1 MKIKKAVLSLR
12 IAILAVSAA
21 FTFTACAA
29 DESGSHGS
37 SLIQS
42 NPDFVSSVISSTT
55 VSSNGGSSSSSGMS
69 STQSVQSSSTS
80 ATNSSPE
87 SSVTSSSAGSSSKP
101 ASSSTPTSTSS
112 QQSSSSVVIP
122 NVPEEKTDILVAYF
136 SATNTTEKLAEYAA
150 EILGADLYEIIPAVP
165 YTAADL
171 AYYTNGR
178 ADKEQADSSCRP
190 KISGKVS
197 DMSGYKT
204 VFIGYPIWHGQAP
217 RIISTFLESFDF
229 SGKTIVP
236 FCTSHSSGIGSSDTN
251 LHNLARNANWLSGK
265 RFGGSASKN
274 DISEWIKTL
283 NIEQTN
289 SSQNNSVSQFN
300 LSAGRNGNAP
310 TVRLNS
316 GYEMPIAGIGTYSLH
331 NDTCVNSIL
340 SALEQGVRLIDT
352 AYMYGNEEE
361 VGEAIRKS
369 KVPREEI
376 FVITKIYPGEQ
387 FQNPEKAIQDALD
400 KLDIGYIDMML
411 LHHPGANDVNAYKAM
426 EKFVKQ
432 GKIRSLGLS
441 NWYIEEIDDFIAQV
455 NIKPA
460 LVQNEIHP
468 YYQEK
473 KVIPY
478 MHDLGIVMQAWYP
491 LGGRGHQ
498 RELLNDRTILEIA
511 KKHGKSAAQVILRWD
526 LQNGVVVIPGSSN
539 PAHILENISLF
550 DFELTNEEMEKIA
563 ALDRNEKHDWY

>member
-1 MKIKKAVLSLR
+1 MEIKNAVLLIICSFF
-12 IAILAVSAA
+12 AA
-21 FTFTACAA
+21 LTFTACTA
-29 DESGSHGS
+29 DESRISDGQS
-37 SLIQS
+37 SEIIRS
-42 NPDFVSSVISSTT
+42 NLKNSSSVSSISSSTA
-55 VSSNGGSSSSSGMS
+55 VSSSGR
-69 STQSVQSSSTS
+69 
-80 ATNSSPE
+80 NSSD
-87 SSVTSSSAGSSSKP
+87 ADI
-101 ASSSTPTSTSS
+101 PT
-112 QQSSSSVVIP
+112 
-122 NVPEEKTDILVAYF
+122 VPEEKTDILVAYF
-136 SATNTTEKLAEYAA
+136 SATNTTEKLAEYATK
-150 EILGADLYEIIPAVP
+150 ILGADLYEITPAEP

-171 AYYTNGR
+171 AYYTNGC
-178 ADKEQADSSCRP
+178 ADKEQADRSCRP
-190 KISGKVS
+190 EISGNVKNMS
-197 DMSGYKT
+197 DYKT

-217 RIISTFLESFDF
+217 RIISTFLESYDF
-229 SGKTIVP
+229 SEKTIVP
-236 FCTSHSSGIGSSDTN
+236 FCTSHSSGIGSSDTD
-251 LHNLARNANWLSGK
+251 LHDLASGANWLSGK
-265 RFGGSASKN
+265 RFGGSANKN

-283 NIEQTN
+283 DIEQINSYQN
-289 SSQNNSVSQFN
+289 SSVAEFN
-300 LSAGRNGNAP
+300 LSAGSNGNAP
-310 TVRLNS
+310 TVTLNS
-316 GYEMPIAGIGTYSLH
+316 GYEMPIAGIGTYSLKG
-331 NDTCVNSIL
+331 DTCVDSIL

-369 KVPREEI
+369 GVPREEI

-387 FQNPEKAIQDALD
+387 FKNPEKAIQDALD
-400 KLDIGYIDMML
+400 KLDIDYIDMML
-411 LHHPGANDVNAYKAM
+411 LHHPGDNDVNAYRAM
-426 EKFVKQ
+426 EKFVEQ

-468 YYQEK
+468 YYQEQ

-498 RELLNDRTILEIA
+498 RELLNDKTILEIA
-511 KKHGKSAAQVILRWD
+511 ENHGKSAAQVILRWD

-550 DFELTNEEMEKIA
+550 DFELTDEEMEKIA